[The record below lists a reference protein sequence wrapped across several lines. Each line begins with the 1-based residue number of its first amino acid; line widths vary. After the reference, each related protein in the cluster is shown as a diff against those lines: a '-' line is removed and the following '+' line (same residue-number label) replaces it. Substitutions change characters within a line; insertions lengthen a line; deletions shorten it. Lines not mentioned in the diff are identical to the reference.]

1 MTQPGTADLLLVED
15 SDADRQ
21 FAIRALQKRD
31 FHGRVATAEDGVIA
45 LELLHGEQRLRPRVV
60 FLDLQ
65 MPRMGGLEVLRRL
78 RADERTCTLPV
89 VTLTSSAEER
99 DISEC
104 YRLGV
109 NSYVVKPG
117 DFDQFAETVGTLA
130 SYWLQLN
137 QVPR

>member
-1 MTQPGTADLLLVED
+1 MPLPGTDILLVED

-21 FAIRALQKRD
+21 FALRALRMRD
-31 FHGRVATAEDGVIA
+31 LEGRVATAEDGVVA
-45 LELLHGEQRLRPRVV
+45 LELLHGETALRPKVM

-65 MPRMGGLEVLRRL
+65 MPRMGGLEVLRRV

-117 DFDQFAETVGTLA
+117 DFDQFAQTVSTLA
-130 SYWLQLN
+130 SYWVHLN